1 MAGCGRGLRLGCRPV
16 HSAVRGSCRAPRL
29 RLRGLCR
36 ALATALPRRRALRS
50 QMRTGAAPLVYV
62 QVQARALWSQQRV
75 HSLNI
80 SSWQQRP
87 SLPLAHQS
95 LANKTLSLLPAF
107 SLLTP
112 PLISVLGQLR
122 IDENLVVGLALCLH
136 RRALPI
142 QRAAVQVQPA
152 PHPPTILAELIT
164 ATPKTLSNN
173 RAT

>member
-1 MAGCGRGLRLGCRPV
+1 
-16 HSAVRGSCRAPRL
+16 
-29 RLRGLCR
+29 
-36 ALATALPRRRALRS
+36 
-50 QMRTGAAPLVYV
+50 MRTGAVPLVYV
-62 QVQARALWSQQRV
+62 QVQARVLWSLATRAFAQHFFVAATPLFPFCPSVLGKQDSV
-75 HSLNI
+75 
-80 SSWQQRP
+80 SS
-87 SLPLAHQS
+87 
-95 LANKTLSLLPAF
+95 LSLLPAF